1 MDLLLQIFSHLEL
14 PSQVCFAMSCKG
26 LYQAFGPALQADDLC
41 FPRLSSRE
49 GRYIHTKEYHSR
61 MTLLTQLED
70 SHWAC
75 CAACQ
80 KLHPREEFLSLEL
93 FMHSP
98 RRRACIAWAG
108 LVDLCPCITL
118 TPRDRKCIM
127 EYLMGKASDKLIN
140 AINRGVWKTS
150 HNDKGEQCVSHE
162 CRAYSMAKVNMMLS
176 ISDDSQLVLCTQYE
190 LPSTAPRME
199 SIYICHHSNLRR
211 CVDDELDLIPG
222 AVWNC
227 ICCRTHLVNL
237 TNPRTPE
244 VIVASATRYLGRGS
258 WPESGCNTTWF
269 HQSRYWV
276 DYTLWPV

>member
-1 MDLLLQIFSHLEL
+1 MLSTGESGDAHSTIKMS
-14 PSQVCFAMSCKG
+14 SVCLMNAEPTQW
-26 LYQAFGPALQADDLC
+26 L
-41 FPRLSSRE
+41 RLTVD
-49 GRYIHTKEYHSR
+49 II
-61 MTLLTQLED
+61 
-70 SHWAC
+70 
-75 CAACQ
+75 
-80 KLHPREEFLSLEL
+80 LSL
-93 FMHSP
+93 S
-98 RRRACIAWAG
+98 
-108 LVDLCPCITL
+108 
-118 TPRDRKCIM
+118 
-127 EYLMGKASDKLIN
+127 N
-140 AINRGVWKTS
+140 
-150 HNDKGEQCVSHE
+150 
-162 CRAYSMAKVNMMLS
+162 
-176 ISDDSQLVLCTQYE
+176 DSQLVACTQYE

-276 DYTLWPV
+276 DYTL